1 MAKPFAWDDAAVES
15 LKSMLSDGM
24 SASEIAVALGVMSR
38 NAVIGK
44 VHRLGLAFARSH
56 GQHEVSASAN
66 ERPPR
71 TKPAAAPKPPR
82 ERAPRA
88 EKPRGI
94 LPAGGL
100 PKDPEAR
107 RDVFCAVADKANER
121 FAETIA
127 AVGAGNE
134 GVRFLDRGLYQCAMM
149 MPGWDDAPVE
159 LKRVCGKPVRF
170 RPCDFGSEPTSYC
183 AACTRI
189 VYAPPTFKAFK
200 DRSMG
205 VSA

>member
-56 GQHEVSASAN
+56 GQHKVSASVS
-66 ERPPR
+66 ERPAR
-71 TKPAAAPKPPR
+71 AKPAATPKPPR
-82 ERAPRA
+82 EQRA

-134 GVRFLDRGLYQCAMM
+134 ASGSSTAASIS
-149 MPGWDDAPVE
+149 AP
-159 LKRVCGKPVRF
+159 
-170 RPCDFGSEPTSYC
+170 
-183 AACTRI
+183 
-189 VYAPPTFKAFK
+189 
-200 DRSMG
+200 
-205 VSA
+205 